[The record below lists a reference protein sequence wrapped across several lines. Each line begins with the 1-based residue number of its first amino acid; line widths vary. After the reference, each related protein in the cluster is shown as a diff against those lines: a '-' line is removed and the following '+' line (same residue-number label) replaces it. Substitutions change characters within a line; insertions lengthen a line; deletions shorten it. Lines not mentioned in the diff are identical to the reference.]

1 MNTAFLNDL
10 SLKIKEI
17 SKSSPLGDLEKNLN
31 ALLQGAFTKLEL
43 VSREEFDVQADLLR
57 VARQQLDDAQ
67 SKLEKMEQKL
77 TELEV
82 LLQKANS

>member
-1 MNTAFLNDL
+1 MNSAFLNDL

-67 SKLEKMEQKL
+67 IKLEKMEQKL

-82 LLQKANS
+82 LLQKTNN